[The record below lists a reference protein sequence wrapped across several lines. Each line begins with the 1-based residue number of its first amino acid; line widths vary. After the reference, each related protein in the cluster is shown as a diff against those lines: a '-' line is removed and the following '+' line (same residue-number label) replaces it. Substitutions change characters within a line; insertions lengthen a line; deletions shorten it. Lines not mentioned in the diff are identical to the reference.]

1 MKRFFALL
9 TVSAACLALT
19 ISAAPQTLPVLYDSS
34 IKVPVPSASSSDIAR
49 VYKELLRV
57 GGAQI
62 KNQCF
67 DDKLPATPKLIGLA
81 RGAFTRKGSSQTAW
95 LFESCATK
103 RYQDSGFYGLVIV
116 ENQRVVRVSSV
127 QLTSVY
133 GFATELYGVRDIN
146 LNGTDELALVWGSAD
161 GGGSIGVLAL
171 LEQTPKSLGA
181 LGQILVYQS
190 DSIDIDRKPVTSDW
204 KAYVIKGN
212 SPVFIG
218 TLKSGVGA
226 PVRLSLDKPE
236 LELQTFL
243 VR

>member
-34 IKVPVPSASSSDIAR
+34 IKTIAPSASSAEISR
-49 VYKELLRV
+49 LYQELLRV
-57 GGAQI
+57 AGTQL

-67 DDKLPATPKLIGLA
+67 DSKLPATPELSGLA
-81 RGAFTRKGSSQTAW
+81 RGAFTRKGAAQVAW
-95 LFESCATK
+95 MFQLCPTK

-116 ENQRVVRVSSV
+116 ENQRVVGVSSV

-190 DSIDIDRKPVTSDW
+190 DSIDVDRKPVTSDW

>member
-1 MKRFFALL
+1 MKRFLALL
-9 TVSAACLALT
+9 AVSAACLALT

-34 IKVPVPSASSSDIAR
+34 IKTPAPSAPSSDIAR
-49 VYKELLRV
+49 VYKELLTA
-57 GGAQI
+57 GGTRLE
-62 KNQCF
+62 KKCF
-67 DDKLPATPKLIGLA
+67 EGKLPAAPKLAGLA
-81 RGAFTRKGSSQTAW
+81 RGAFTREGAAQVAW
-95 LFESCATK
+95 MFQLCLTK

-127 QLTSVY
+127 QLISVY

-171 LEQTPKSLGA
+171 LEQTPKSSGA
-181 LGQILVYQS
+181 LAQILVYQS
-190 DSIDIDRKPVTSDW
+190 DGTDMDRKPVISDW
-204 KAYVIKGN
+204 KVYVIKSN

-218 TLKSGVGA
+218 TPKSGVGA

-243 VR
+243 AR